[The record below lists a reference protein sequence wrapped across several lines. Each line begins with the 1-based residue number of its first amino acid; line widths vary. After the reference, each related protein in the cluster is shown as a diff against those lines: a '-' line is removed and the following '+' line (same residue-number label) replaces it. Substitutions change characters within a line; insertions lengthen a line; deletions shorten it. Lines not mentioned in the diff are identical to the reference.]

1 MNAKSGSKTKNRRG
15 KTKPVQTNIKSAAT
29 VAAERKSYRPSNPF
43 ESILERISDGFVAF
57 DADMNYTYVS
67 NKGGELLGRKPEDLI
82 GKNYWKEYPEAKGT
96 PFANA
101 YLRALKEQ
109 TALQIEE
116 YYEPFDRWFENRIH
130 PSREGLS
137 IFFQDITERK
147 RTEEKLRRNEEVLS
161 LFVENSPAAIAMFD
175 RDMNY
180 IVASRRYLTDY
191 DLGQQNVVGQSHYEV
206 FPEISAHWKEIHRR
220 CLAGAIERAEEDP
233 FPRASG
239 TLDWVRWE
247 IRPWYEAS
255 GEIGGIILF
264 SEVITERKRAEEDL
278 KKRYKELGAIYES
291 AQHLQKLLS
300 PDTLAYKVI
309 EALEGALDYTFGAV
323 LLVDEAAG
331 ILEPFAVS
339 SQKRGVEYM
348 QADMEYVRSKGLR
361 LGVGIT
367 GWVAERGESV
377 RLGDVRQDDRYY
389 DLRNNIN
396 SELCVPMRIQD
407 RVIGVVNVES
417 TQPHAYSEDDQ
428 RVLETVAA
436 QIAVAIQNTRLLDE
450 LRLHRDRLAE
460 LSRRLVETHETEQR
474 AIGRELHDQIGQ
486 MLTAL
491 KLTLD
496 IAAQLPPETAAKKLI
511 GAQELVD
518 DLMSRVSRLSLELR
532 PPMLDDL
539 GLIPALLWH
548 ITRFQEQAHI
558 DVDFKHGDIEGKRFD
573 PEIETTAYR
582 IAQESLTNVARHAR
596 ATRIR
601 LEVQIRGGW
610 MEIQIED
617 NGVGFD
623 PQTALAKNRG
633 LGGMRERVNLL
644 GGSFEIE
651 SQAGAGTKK
660 LIRLPIQEKPQ

>member
-1 MNAKSGSKTKNRRG
+1 MKVKSVSKTKTERG
-15 KTKPVQTNIKSAAT
+15 KPKAVKTRIKKINGGATKLAQSH
-29 VAAERKSYRPSNPF
+29 SSNPF

-67 NKGGELLGRKPEDLI
+67 NKGGELLGRKPEDLV
-82 GKNYWKEYPEAKGT
+82 GKNYWKEYPEAKDT

-109 TALQIEE
+109 TAIQIEE

-147 RTEEKLRRNEEVLS
+147 QAEEKLRLSEERFSNAFHVSPVGLTITRISDGKFIDANESFLGMFEFTREEAIGHTSTELKILS
-161 LFVENSPAAIAMFD
+161 
-175 RDMNY
+175 
-180 IVASRRYLTDY
+180 
-191 DLGQQNVVGQSHYEV
+191 
-206 FPEISAHWKEIHRR
+206 PE
-220 CLAGAIERAEEDP
+220 ERAKLIQAQVE
-233 FPRASG
+233 SG
-239 TLDWVRWE
+239 GLHHAELVSRSK
-247 IRPWYEAS
+247 S
-255 GEIGGIILF
+255 GRIIHLLF
-264 SEVITERKRAEEDL
+264 SSKPMELEGETCHVTTMIDITERKRVEENL

-300 PDTLAYKVI
+300 PDTLAHKVI
-309 EALEGALDYTFGAV
+309 EALEGTLDYTFGAV
-323 LLVDEAAG
+323 LLVDEATG

-339 SQKRGVEYM
+339 SQKRGAEYM
-348 QADMEYVRSKGLR
+348 RADMEYVRSKGLR

-377 RLGDVRQDDRYY
+377 RLGDVRQDNRYY

-396 SELCVPMRIQD
+396 SELCVPMRVQD

-417 TQPHAYSEDDQ
+417 IQPRAYSEDDQ

-450 LRLHRDRLAE
+450 LRLSRDRLAE
-460 LSRRLVETHETEQR
+460 LSRRLVEIHETEQR

-491 KLTLD
+491 KLTLE
-496 IAAQLPPETAAKKLI
+496 IAAQLPAETAAKKLI

-548 ITRFQEQAHI
+548 ITRFQEQTHI
-558 DVDFKHGDIEGKRFD
+558 NVEFKHGDIEGKRFD

-582 IAQESLTNVARHAR
+582 VAQESLTNVARHAR
-596 ATRIR
+596 ATRVR
-601 LEVQIRGGW
+601 LKVQIRGGW

-633 LGGMRERVNLL
+633 LGGMRERINLL

-651 SQAGAGTKK
+651 SQAGAGAKK
-660 LIRLPIQEKPQ
+660 LIRLPIQENPQ